1 MRENPFGLDHPIADQ
16 IHLEATAKAIA
27 HLDAGRPVD
36 VLDIISASLPET
48 CRGPSAAQHGKP
60 YRLRIQS
67 GFITVYPE
75 SRQHQYQPGRSLAGE
90 HEALFESGGR
100 ASGAVKRR
108 AGRSPDDPAQL
119 AHESGFID
127 EADAALLKE
136 TLERAEP
143 ATRFIRL
150 RGTSSSARWVWKSSE
165 IFGPGPKPKRPPTLT
180 N

>member
-1 MRENPFGLDHPIADQ
+1 MFSISSAPAYRRHAADHPRRSTASRTDSESRAALSLFIRNHGSISINQAGALRANTKRCLRAAAGQVERSSDGQAD
-16 IHLEATAKAIA
+16 HRMTL
-27 HLDAGRPVD
+27 P
-36 VLDIISASLPET
+36 SLPT
-48 CRGPSAAQHGKP
+48 NQA
-60 YRLRIQS
+60 
-67 GFITVYPE
+67 
-75 SRQHQYQPGRSLAGE
+75 
-90 HEALFESGGR
+90 
-100 ASGAVKRR
+100 
-108 AGRSPDDPAQL
+108 
-119 AHESGFID
+119 FID